1 MGSCGSKSSVVPN
14 KEATLLMLGLD
25 NSGKTTIV
33 ANLNGDLT
41 EGTVPSVGFSS
52 TKMDLE
58 GFQATFYDVGGTTRL
73 QNIWNNYYSEVKCSK
88 T

>member
-1 MGSCGSKSSVVPN
+1 
-14 KEATLLMLGLD
+14 MLGLD

-33 ANLNGDLT
+33 ANLNGGRNIISWLLLWSRDSVLWLDST

-58 GFQATFYDVGGTTRL
+58 GFQATLYDVGGTTRL
-73 QNIWNNYYSEVKCSK
+73 QNIWNNYYSEVRLCE
-88 T
+88 